1 MNDHEDEADELDDD
15 DWDDLPEEEDTNSAR
30 EMAKRIGLYYRA
42 HGECFCGGPL
52 HITTDDQNIEPD
64 HILFCMEEAEKIGD
78 KEAIAI
84 CEQLLLM
91 TEGERVFA
99 CMHKYDYAR

>member
-1 MNDHEDEADELDDD
+1 MNDHEDEADELDDEGYD
-15 DWDDLPEEEDTNSAR
+15 DTPEEETDSAI
-30 EMAKRIGLYYRA
+30 EMAKRIGKYYRA

-52 HITTDDQNIEPD
+52 HVTTDDGNVDASCIF
-64 HILFCMEEAEKIGD
+64 FCMEEAEKIDD

-91 TEGERVFA
+91 TEEERAFA
-99 CMHKYDYAR
+99 CNHKYEYASA